1 MERMAV
7 ICSLADIAPENE
19 KKTKF
24 IMGRYEEVLEEYL
37 NEDDD
42 GKAKLIYAQ
51 FGLAIYLTNCL
62 EETFSI
68 MLWTNR
74 IFKQKPKTNK
84 GVNEII
90 DAVEN
95 TKKTMGNL
103 LNEIKENYCIS
114 EAHQEI
120 LKNVLA
126 KRNYLIHKY
135 FRLEIQKFYSE
146 TGQKEM
152 LKYFGDIID
161 ETTLIDNELNQY
173 FEHYK
178 LKLGFDEEK
187 ITELVAK
194 MKEEELKRDY

>member
-74 IFKQKPKTNK
+74 IFKQKLTR
-84 GVNEII
+84 E
-90 DAVEN
+90 
-95 TKKTMGNL
+95 
-103 LNEIKENYCIS
+103 
-114 EAHQEI
+114 
-120 LKNVLA
+120 
-126 KRNYLIHKY
+126 
-135 FRLEIQKFYSE
+135 
-146 TGQKEM
+146 
-152 LKYFGDIID
+152 
-161 ETTLIDNELNQY
+161 
-173 FEHYK
+173 
-178 LKLGFDEEK
+178 
-187 ITELVAK
+187 
-194 MKEEELKRDY
+194 

>member
-1 MERMAV
+1 
-7 ICSLADIAPENE
+7 
-19 KKTKF
+19 
-24 IMGRYEEVLEEYL
+24 MGRYEEVLEEYL

-42 GKAKLIYAQ
+42 GKARLIYAQ
-51 FGLAIYLTNCL
+51 FGLAIYCTNCL

-74 IFKQKPKTNK
+74 IFKQKPNTNK
-84 GVNEII
+84 GVNDII

-95 TKKTMGNL
+95 TKKTMGHL

-114 EAHQEI
+114 ETHQEL

-135 FRLEIQKFYSE
+135 FRHEIQKFYSE
-146 TGQKEM
+146 TGKKEM

-161 ETTLIDNELNQY
+161 ETTLIDSELNQY

-178 LKLGFDEEK
+178 LRLGFDEEK
-187 ITELVAK
+187 IAKLVAK
-194 MKEEELKRDY
+194 MKDEEIKRDY

>member
-1 MERMAV
+1 
-7 ICSLADIAPENE
+7 
-19 KKTKF
+19 
-24 IMGRYEEVLEEYL
+24 MGRYEEVLEEYL

-42 GKAKLIYAQ
+42 GRTRFIYAQ
-51 FGLAIYLTNCL
+51 FGLAIYCTNCL

-68 MLWTNR
+68 MIWTNR

-84 GVNEII
+84 EVNDII

-95 TKKTMGNL
+95 TKKTMGLL
-103 LNEIKENYCIS
+103 LNEIKENYFIS
-114 EAHQEI
+114 ETHQEL
-120 LKNVLA
+120 LKKVLA

-161 ETTLIDNELNQY
+161 ETTLIDRELNQY

-178 LKLGFDEEK
+178 LKLGLDEEK
-187 ITELVAK
+187 IEELVAK
-194 MKEEELKRDY
+194 MKEEEIKRDY

>member
-1 MERMAV
+1 
-7 ICSLADIAPENE
+7 
-19 KKTKF
+19 
-24 IMGRYEEVLEEYL
+24 MGRYEIALEEYEI
-37 NEDDD
+37 EDED
-42 GKAKLIYAQ
+42 GKAKLIYAY
-51 FGLAIYLTNCL
+51 FGLAIYVTNCL

-84 GVNEII
+84 EVNDII
-90 DAVEN
+90 DSVEN
-95 TKKTMGNL
+95 SKKTMGQL
-103 LNEIKENYCIS
+103 LQEIKENYGLS
-114 EAHQEI
+114 EDHKEI
-120 LKNVLA
+120 LKNVLV

-161 ETTLIDNELNQY
+161 ETKLIDNELNQY

-178 LKLGFDEEK
+178 LKLGFDEK
-187 ITELVAK
+187 RISELVAK
-194 MKEEELKRDY
+194 MKEEELKRDN

>member
-1 MERMAV
+1 
-7 ICSLADIAPENE
+7 
-19 KKTKF
+19 
-24 IMGRYEEVLEEYL
+24 MGRYEEVLDEYL
-37 NEDDD
+37 NENDD
-42 GKAKLIYAQ
+42 GRARLIYAQ
-51 FGLAIYLTNCL
+51 FGLAIYCTNCL

-74 IFKQKPKTNK
+74 IFKQKAKINK
-84 GVNEII
+84 EVNDII

-114 EAHQEI
+114 ETHQEL
-120 LKNVLA
+120 LKKVLA

-146 TGQKEM
+146 KGQKEM
-152 LKYFGDIID
+152 LKYLGDIID
-161 ETTLIDNELNQY
+161 ETTLIDSELNQY

-178 LKLGFDEEK
+178 LRLGFDEEK
-187 ITELVAK
+187 IAELVAK
-194 MKEEELKRDY
+194 MKEEEIKRDY

>member
-1 MERMAV
+1 
-7 ICSLADIAPENE
+7 
-19 KKTKF
+19 
-24 IMGRYEEVLEEYL
+24 
-37 NEDDD
+37 
-42 GKAKLIYAQ
+42 
-51 FGLAIYLTNCL
+51 
-62 EETFSI
+62 
-68 MLWTNR
+68 
-74 IFKQKPKTNK
+74 
-84 GVNEII
+84 
-90 DAVEN
+90 
-95 TKKTMGNL
+95 MGNL